1 MEQSLVLLKSSL
13 VQAQFRNQFGLI
25 HRSKCRLKHFARD
38 DHRFLEE
45 KNKKK
50 KELKYK
56 NKLQEEIKKKEK
68 KYEIAQIS
76 HGKMKSEILFAKR
89 DFVHKL

>member
-1 MEQSLVLLKSSL
+1 MEQSQVLLKFFL
-13 VQAQFRNQFGLI
+13 VQAQFRNQFELI
-25 HRSKCRLKHFARD
+25 RQSKCRLKHFARD

-56 NKLQEEIKKKEK
+56 NKLQEEIKKKK
-68 KYEIAQIS
+68 KS
-76 HGKMKSEILFAKR
+76 MK
-89 DFVHKL
+89 